1 MNPLRGQKGLAL
13 LETAVGLVI
22 AAILVVPL
30 AQILREQL
38 RITNTITTQVTST
51 QQLGFSTVVFGVD
64 ATRALSFTAGQD
76 PEYGTLS
83 WLELSG
89 DSPISTTVR
98 FFFSEGTVFRE
109 LKRGGT
115 VSPAVAILKG
125 IEQFGDV
132 VFEHIKPSWTF
143 DPQSKTWSYTEGKI
157 DVSVT
162 TVRET
167 AGGRAEVE
175 FSTALT
181 ADLRPQIVL
190 PAAFPGTLGPPPPH
204 TSRVDYRIAGD
215 PDLQQGDLD
224 SGSGNDLTFDDEN
237 HYVAQGEGTPRTV
250 IWEATSE
257 AIDFTKITGIT
268 LEFTG
273 QADQAG
279 VTVQLFIFHP
289 DDDAN
294 GNDED
299 EDEDEDTSPD
309 ATIIFTT
316 PNTDETVNVVFSGD
330 AVQHVESLGT
340 KVARFRLQAT
350 HTGPFKLIADHLTFK
365 VTGLPSPTF
374 SRDYLVATSPTVEEG
389 DLQSGDFFSLAYVD
403 NSFYSV
409 EEVDDVVQWIA
420 VSEPVLLNTVSS
432 ADVALAARVSAGTP
446 TVELFV
452 FNPAHGGQGFAATP
466 DATFTYSATNTLA
479 TISFSLSPEDLEFV
493 NSLFPKEVRIRVKGA
508 DPTTDWRLEAE
519 RLSITLT
526 R

>member
-1 MNPLRGQKGLAL
+1 M
-13 LETAVGLVI
+13 
-22 AAILVVPL
+22 
-30 AQILREQL
+30 QL

-64 ATRALSFTAGQD
+64 ATRAQSFTAGQD

-89 DSPISTTVR
+89 DSPIPTTVR
-98 FFFSEGTVFRE
+98 FFFSEETVFRE

-115 VSPAVAILKG
+115 VSPAVAILEG
-125 IEQFGDV
+125 IKQFDDV
-132 VFEHIKPSWTF
+132 VFEHIQPSWTF

-157 DVSVT
+157 DISVT

-181 ADLRPQIVL
+181 ANLRPQIDL

-215 PDLQQGDLD
+215 PNLQQGGLD
-224 SGSGNDLTFDDEN
+224 SGSGSDLTFDDEN
-237 HYVAQGEGTPRTV
+237 HYVVRSAGTTGAV
-250 IWEATSE
+250 VWEATSE
-257 AIDFTKITGIT
+257 AIDFKEITGIT

-279 VTVQLFIFHP
+279 VTLELFIIHP
-289 DDDAN
+289 DDDTN

-299 EDEDEDTSPD
+299 EDDDISPD
-309 ATIIFTT
+309 VTIVFTT
-316 PNTDETVNVVFSGD
+316 PNTDDTVNIVFSDD
-330 AVQHVESLGT
+330 AVNHVESLGT
-340 KVARFRLQAT
+340 MVARFRLQAT
-350 HTGPFKLIADHLTFK
+350 HTRPFKLRADHLTFK

-374 SRDYLVATSPTVEEG
+374 SRDYLVAISPTVEEG
-389 DLQSGDFFSLAYVD
+389 NHQSGDFLSLAYVD
-403 NSFYSV
+403 NNFYSV

-420 VSEPVLLNTVSS
+420 VSEPILLNTTTSVDVS
-432 ADVALAARVSAGTP
+432 LTARVSKGTP
-446 TVELFV
+446 ILELFV
-452 FNPAHGGQGFAATP
+452 FNPANGGQGYAATP
-466 DATFTYSATNTLA
+466 DATFTYSATATLA

-493 NSLFPKEVRIRVKGA
+493 NSLFPKEV
-508 DPTTDWRLEAE
+508 
-519 RLSITLT
+519 
-526 R
+526 